1 MRKNGKRMIKKKK
14 IRKLSSA
21 DLVKSIEDIKYNMQ
35 VIDSYLNEGVDPEY
49 TYALNLI
56 KRGICFVVDDSSGR
70 NKFYPSR
77 FIGYALNSRDKH
89 DSNTHKDGKVTN
101 PAISS
106 ILGTKPET
114 NLELEKE
121 YRQYCEHL
129 GIVARDTGTYGVQ
142 RKFWKLR

>member
-1 MRKNGKRMIKKKK
+1 MSVEKKIKK
-14 IRKLSSA
+14 LNNVE
-21 DLVKSIEDIKYNMQ
+21 LVKSLEGIKHNIH
-35 VIDSYLNEGVDPEY
+35 VIDSYLERGVDPEY

-106 ILGTKPET
+106 ILETKPEP
-114 NLELEKE
+114 NMELEKE
-121 YRQYCEHL
+121 YRQYCEYL
-129 GIVARDTGTYGVQ
+129 GIVAREAGTYGVQ
-142 RKFWKLR
+142 RKILKL

>member
-1 MRKNGKRMIKKKK
+1 MIKKKK

-77 FIGYALNSRDKH
+77 FIGYTLNSRDKH
-89 DSNTHKDGKVTN
+89 DSNTRKDGKVTN
-101 PAISS
+101 PVISR
-106 ILGTKPET
+106 IIGTKPEASQ
-114 NLELEKE
+114 ELEKE
-121 YRQYCEHL
+121 YRQYCEYL
-129 GIVARDTGTYGVQ
+129 GIVAREAGTYGVQ
-142 RKFWKLR
+142 RKFWKL

>member
-1 MRKNGKRMIKKKK
+1 M
-14 IRKLSSA
+14 
-21 DLVKSIEDIKYNMQ
+21 VKSIEDIKYNMQ

-77 FIGYALNSRDKH
+77 FIGYVLNSRDKH

-101 PAISS
+101 PGDFKHFRYKAGNEF
-106 ILGTKPET
+106 GTGKRIQT
-114 NLELEKE
+114 VL
-121 YRQYCEHL
+121 
-129 GIVARDTGTYGVQ
+129 
-142 RKFWKLR
+142 